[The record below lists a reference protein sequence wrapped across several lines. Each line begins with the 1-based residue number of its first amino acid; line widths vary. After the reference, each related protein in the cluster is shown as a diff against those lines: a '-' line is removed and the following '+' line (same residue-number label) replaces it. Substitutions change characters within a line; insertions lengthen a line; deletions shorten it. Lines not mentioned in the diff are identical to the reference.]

1 MSKRS
6 VLAAATLAALLA
18 LSAVAFAGPGQGRG
32 PGGGMGS
39 LYAGLTPE
47 KQAAVDKIFEKH
59 HKKIFELREQYW
71 AKDTELDAL
80 TASGKAE
87 KADIESLVGEMS
99 KIRQQLEQE
108 RQALAADLSK
118 ETGVKFGPGGG
129 FGPGMGMGYGPGG
142 CPGYG
147 GCPGAG
153 GCGAY

>member
-6 VLAAATLAALLA
+6 VMVIASLAALLA
-18 LSAVAFAGPGQGRG
+18 FSAVAFAGQGRG

-59 HKKIFELREQYW
+59 QKKIFELREQYW

-80 TASGKAE
+80 TSSGKAE
-87 KADIESLVGEMS
+87 KADIQSLVADMS
-99 KIRQQLEQE
+99 KIRLQLDQE
-108 RQALAADLSK
+108 RQALAAELSK
-118 ETGVKFGPGGG
+118 ETGVKFGPGSG
-129 FGPGMGMGYGPGG
+129 FGPGMGFGPGG

-147 GCPGAG
+147 GCAGSG
-153 GCGAY
+153 GCPAY

>member
-6 VLAAATLAALLA
+6 VMAIAALAALLA
-18 LSAVAFAGPGQGRG
+18 LSAVAFAGQGRG

-59 HKKIFELREQYW
+59 QKKIFELREQYW

-87 KADIESLVGEMS
+87 KADIQSLVADMS
-99 KIRQQLEQE
+99 KIRLQLDQE
-108 RQALAADLSK
+108 RQTLFTELSK

-129 FGPGMGMGYGPGG
+129 FGPGMGFGPGG

-147 GCPGAG
+147 GCAGSG
-153 GCGAY
+153 GCPAY